1 MGYHIKSAYF
11 LHFSNNKFKQTYI
24 VKITSEYAFQ
34 LNIGLPRGFENK
46 KIILIDQDN
55 IDLLVKSK
63 HCLLSW
69 R

>member
-1 MGYHIKSAYF
+1 M
-11 LHFSNNKFKQTYI
+11 HFSNNKFKQTYI